1 LTLKP
6 FHNLFLQGVLTLLR
20 TNKSKYVAGDTIRFH
35 IPQFDAFIDPRQ
47 TRLNFKVRVENAEA
61 LCRFSNK
68 CGLHS
73 LIEGIRIYDANTN
86 LQIETLQNYNAM
98 AEKFHMYSENTSIRN
113 KRGLIEGLEYT
124 SRNFDSELYDNYPA
138 RTTDNSQLF
147 NHPYKT
153 GSNDDYFATATPTAN
168 PNTIEVALH
177 LYSGILGAMS
187 NKMFPV
193 MLTDGLRVEIDLASS
208 SQALELWTAEGMV
221 KVDGN
226 LDPFLGSGD
235 SCRFGIIAPTP
246 TNATPLTSVDLY
258 TEKNAGFSQICIAG
272 GAGTAPTQDAI
283 NNGCC
288 IVKNQLVGAVN
299 LVVGKKLWGW
309 TNEAVPVWTDM
320 GTITSVECNAGEN
333 LGGLVRV
340 KVNLVG
346 GANGD
351 LFVGGAGRDNAGVAQ
366 DSLNNTCG
374 VPSNQFVT
382 NATGALVVPRIV
394 VDDVQFIVKTLQ
406 PPQAYV
412 NSMLK
417 QVSTSEGVNYDYLTI
432 DTYRNNILAGE
443 RVAQLN
449 IPTLNHRATSIMT
462 LPISNSQ
469 PNSLIYNN
477 LKTII
482 DTASNYNYLIDNK
495 LQPTR
500 KVRLTQLSQTIP
512 KTEQL
517 ALFECE
523 KALSSIKIQPRQ
535 LDYQAEN
542 FFIGRALARYG
553 GVYNLA
559 ETGNASL
566 RVEFTNPVLNK
577 LMITFIGGLRR
588 LVINNQGRYIE
599 T

>member
-1 LTLKP
+1 MDFEAEEVSQSIPSRSSYAPSDK
-6 FHNLFLQGVLTLLR
+6 Q
-20 TNKSKYVAGDTIRFH
+20 KSYVAGDTIRFH

-47 TRLNFKVRVENAEA
+47 TRLNFKVKVSDADA

-68 CGLHS
+68 CGVHS
-73 LIEGIRIYDANTN
+73 LIEGVRVYDANTN
-86 LQIETLQNYNAM
+86 LQLETLQNYNAM
-98 AEKFHMYSENTSIRN
+98 AEKFHLYSENSTIRN

-124 SRNFDSELYDNYPA
+124 SRAFDSELYDNYPA

-147 NHPYKT
+147 NHQYKT
-153 GSNDDYFATATPTAN
+153 GSEATYSVTATPTSE

-193 MLTDGLRVEIDLASS
+193 MLTDGLRVEIDTASS
-208 SQALELWTAEGMV
+208 SQALELWTAEGIV
-221 KVDGN
+221 KNDGE
-226 LDPFLGSGD
+226 LDLTLGSGD
-235 SCRFGIIAPTP
+235 SCRFGIIRPNPT
-246 TNATPLTSVDLY
+246 TANPLLSVELY
-258 TEKNAGFSQICIAG
+258 TEKNAGFNQICITG
-272 GAGTAPTQDAI
+272 GANTAPTQDAI
-283 NNGCC
+283 DAGCS

-299 LVVGKKLWGW
+299 LVIGKELYGW
-309 TNEAVPVWTDM
+309 TNEAVPVWSYM
-320 GTITSVECNAGEN
+320 GVITTITCNAGEN
-333 LGGLVRV
+333 AGGLVSV
-340 KVNLVG
+340 LVG
-346 GANGD
+346 LDGTGNDGD
-351 LFVGGAGRDNAGVAQ
+351 LFVGGAGRADDGTAQVAR
-366 DSLNNTCG
+366 NNTCG
-374 VPSNQFVT
+374 IRVGDFF
-382 NATGALVVPRIV
+382 ATPPKIV
-394 VDDVQFIVKTLQ
+394 IDEVQFIVKTLQ

-469 PNSLIYNN
+469 PNSVIYNN

-542 FFIGRALARYG
+542 FFIARALARYG

-566 RVEFTNPVLNK
+566 RVEFTEPTQNK
-577 LMITFIGGLRR
+577 LMITYIGGLRR
-588 LVINNQGRYIE
+588 LVINKDGRYIE

>member
-1 LTLKP
+1 MDFDAEEVSQSIPSRSSYAPSDK
-6 FHNLFLQGVLTLLR
+6 Q
-20 TNKSKYVAGDTIRFH
+20 KSYVAGDTIRFH

-47 TRLNFKVRVENAEA
+47 TRLNFKVRVENADA

-73 LIEGIRIYDANTN
+73 LIEGIRVYDANTN

-98 AEKFHMYSENTSIRN
+98 AEKFHMYSENASIRN

-153 GSNDDYFATATPTAN
+153 GSNATYTATATPTAN

-208 SQALELWTAEGMV
+208 TQALELWTAEGMV
-221 KVDGN
+221 KADGN
-226 LDPFLGSGD
+226 IDPFLGSGD

-246 TNATPLTSVDLY
+246 TTANPLTAVELY

-272 GAGTAPTQDAI
+272 GANTAPTQDAI
-283 NNGCC
+283 NAGCS

-299 LVVGKKLWGW
+299 LVIGKPLYGW
-309 TNEAVPVWTDM
+309 TNEAVPAWTNM
-320 GTITSVECNAGEN
+320 GVITTLTCNAGEN
-333 LGGLVRV
+333 AGGLVSI
-340 KVNLVG
+340 LVG
-346 GANGD
+346 LDGTGANGD

-366 DSLNNTCG
+366 DSPNNTCG
-374 VPSNQFVT
+374 VRSTDFF
-382 NATGALVVPRIV
+382 ATPPRIV

-469 PNSLIYNN
+469 PNSVIYNN

-588 LVINNQGRYIE
+588 LVINKDGRYIE

>member
-1 LTLKP
+1 MDFDADEVNQSIPSRSSYAPSDK
-6 FHNLFLQGVLTLLR
+6 Q
-20 TNKSKYVAGDTIRFH
+20 KSYVAGDTIRFH

-47 TRLNFKVRVENAEA
+47 TRLNFKVKVENADA

-68 CGLHS
+68 CGVHS
-73 LIEGIRIYDANTN
+73 LIEGVRVYDANTN

-98 AEKFHMYSENTSIRN
+98 AEKFHMYSENATIRN

-153 GSNDDYFATATPTAN
+153 GSNATYTATATPTAN

-221 KVDGN
+221 KIDGN
-226 LDPFLGSGD
+226 VDPFLSGGD

-246 TNATPLTSVDLY
+246 TTAVPLTSVELY

-283 NNGCC
+283 NDGCS

-299 LVVGKKLWGW
+299 LVIGKTLYGW
-309 TNEAVPVWTDM
+309 TNEAVPVWTNM
-320 GTITSVECNAGEN
+320 GVITTLTCNAGEN
-333 LGGLVRV
+333 AGGLVSI
-340 KVNLVG
+340 LVG
-346 GANGD
+346 LDGTGANGD
-351 LFVGGAGRDNAGVAQ
+351 LFVGGAGRDNAGTAQ
-366 DSLNNTCG
+366 ESFNNTCG
-374 VPSNQFVT
+374 IPSEQFFT
-382 NATGALVVPRIV
+382 TPPRIV

-469 PNSLIYNN
+469 PNSVIYNN

-566 RVEFTNPVLNK
+566 RVEFTDPVLNK

-588 LVINNQGRYIE
+588 LVINKDGRYIE

>member
-1 LTLKP
+1 MDFEAEEVSQSIPSRSSYAPSDK
-6 FHNLFLQGVLTLLR
+6 Q
-20 TNKSKYVAGDTIRFH
+20 KSYVAGDTIRFH

-47 TRLNFKVRVENAEA
+47 TRLNFKVKVSGGDA
-61 LCRFSNK
+61 LMRFSNK
-68 CGLHS
+68 CGVHS
-73 LIEGIRIYDANTN
+73 LIEGVRVYDANTN
-86 LQIETLQNYNAM
+86 LQLETLQNYNAM

-124 SRNFDSELYDNYPA
+124 SRAFDSELYDNYPA
-138 RTTDNSQLF
+138 RTADTSQLF
-147 NHPYKT
+147 NHQYKT
-153 GSNDDYFATATPTAN
+153 SSEIGATFTAN
-168 PNTIEVALH
+168 ALPTSDPNTIEVALH
-177 LYSGILGAMS
+177 LYSGILGALS

-193 MLTDGLRVEIDLASS
+193 VLTNGLRIEVDLARAE
-208 SQALELWTAEGMV
+208 QALELWTAEGMV
-221 KVDGN
+221 KTDGQ

-235 SCRFGIIAPTP
+235 SCRFGIIRPTP
-246 TNATPLTSVDLY
+246 TTPNPLTAVELY
-258 TEKNAGFSQICIAG
+258 TEKNAGFDQIVITG
-272 GAGTAPTQDAI
+272 GPATAPTQDAI
-283 NNGCC
+283 NNGCG

-299 LVVGKKLWGW
+299 LVVGKTLWGFD
-309 TNEAVPVWTDM
+309 NQNPPVWRNM
-320 GTITSVECNAGEN
+320 GVITGVECNAGVDN
-333 LGGLVRV
+333 GGLMSV
-340 KVNLVG
+340 KVNLNG
-346 GANGD
+346 SGAIGS
-351 LFVGGAGRDNAGVAQ
+351 LFTGGAGRGVNSISTQ
-366 DSLNNTCG
+366 NTCG
-374 VPSNQFVT
+374 VLGNQFFQDQNNKV
-382 NATGALVVPRIV
+382 RIDV
-394 VDDVQFIVKTLQ
+394 YDVQFIVKTLQ

-462 LPISNSQ
+462 LPISNSI
-469 PNSLIYNN
+469 PNSVIYNN
-477 LKTII
+477 LSTIL

-566 RVEFTNPVLNK
+566 RVEFDNPVLNK

-588 LVINNQGRYIE
+588 LVINKDGRYIE

>member
-1 LTLKP
+1 MDFTAEEVSQSIPSRSSYSPSDK
-6 FHNLFLQGVLTLLR
+6 Q
-20 TNKSKYVAGDTIRFH
+20 KSYVAGDTIRFH

-47 TRLNFKVRVENAEA
+47 TRLNFKVKVEDADA

-68 CGLHS
+68 CGVHS
-73 LIEGIRIYDANTN
+73 LIEGVRVYDANSN
-86 LQIETLQNYNAM
+86 LQLETLQNYNAM
-98 AEKFHMYSENTSIRN
+98 AEKFHLYSENTTIRN

-124 SRNFDSELYDNYPA
+124 SRAFDSELYDNLPA

-147 NHPYKT
+147 NHSYKT
-153 GSNDDYFATATPTAN
+153 GSNAVYTTTTSPTAS

-193 MLTDGLRVEIDLASS
+193 MLTDGLRVEVDLAQPT
-208 SQALELWTAEGMV
+208 QALELWTAEGMV
-221 KVDGN
+221 NGN
-226 LDPFLGSGD
+226 GFLDRSLGNGD
-235 SCRFGIIAPTP
+235 TGRFGIISPTP
-246 TNATPLTSVDLY
+246 TTANPLTAVTLY
-258 TEKNAGFSQICIAG
+258 TEQNAGYDQICIAG
-272 GAGTAPTQDAI
+272 GAGTAPTQASIDA
-283 NNGCC
+283 GCL

-299 LVVGKKLWGW
+299 LVVGKNLYGW
-309 TNEAVPVWTDM
+309 TNEAVPVWSNM
-320 GTITSVECNAGEN
+320 GTITSVSCNAGEN
-333 LGGLVRV
+333 AGGLVA
-340 KVNLVG
+340 VNVGLVG
-346 GANGD
+346 GVNGD
-351 LFVGGAGRDNAGVAQ
+351 LFVGGAGRDDTGAEQ
-366 DSLNNTCG
+366 DDHNNTCG
-374 VPSNQFVT
+374 VPSSQFF
-382 NATGALVVPRIV
+382 ATPPKIV
-394 VDDVQFIVKTLQ
+394 VDEVQFIIKTLQ

-432 DTYRNNILAGE
+432 DTYRNNVLAGE

-469 PNSLIYNN
+469 PNAVVYNN
-477 LKTII
+477 LKTIV

-542 FFIGRALARYG
+542 FFIARALARYG

-566 RVEFTNPVLNK
+566 RVEFTNPTQNK

-588 LVINNQGRYIE
+588 LVINKNGRYIE

>member
-1 LTLKP
+1 MDFEAEEVSQSIPSRSSYAPSDK
-6 FHNLFLQGVLTLLR
+6 Q
-20 TNKSKYVAGDTIRFH
+20 KSYVAGDTIRFH

-47 TRLNFKVRVENAEA
+47 TRLNFKVKVEDADA

-68 CGLHS
+68 CGVHS
-73 LIEGIRIYDANTN
+73 LIEGVRVYDANSN
-86 LQIETLQNYNAM
+86 LQLETLQNYNAM
-98 AEKFHMYSENTSIRN
+98 AEKFHLYSENTTIRN
-113 KRGLIEGLEYT
+113 KRGLIEGVEYT
-124 SRNFDSELYDNYPA
+124 SRNFDSELYDNLPS

-147 NHPYKT
+147 NHSYKT
-153 GSNDDYFATATPTAN
+153 GSNAVYTTTATPTAS

-193 MLTDGLRVEIDLASS
+193 MLTDGLRVEVDLAQPT
-208 SQALELWTAEGMV
+208 QALELWTAEGMV
-221 KVDGN
+221 NGN
-226 LDPFLGSGD
+226 GNIDPTLGNGD
-235 SCRFGIIAPTP
+235 SGRFGIISPTP
-246 TNATPLTSVDLY
+246 TTANPLTAITLY
-258 TEKNAGFSQICIAG
+258 TEQNAGFNQICISG
-272 GAGTAPTQDAI
+272 GAGTAPTQASIDG
-283 NNGCC
+283 GCL

-299 LVVGKKLWGW
+299 LVVGKNLYGW
-309 TNEAVPVWTDM
+309 TNEAVPVWSNM
-320 GTITSVECNAGEN
+320 GTITSVSCNAGEN
-333 LGGLVRV
+333 AGGLVA
-340 KVNLVG
+340 VNVGLVG
-346 GANGD
+346 GVNGD
-351 LFVGGAGRDNAGVAQ
+351 LFVGGAGRDDAGAEQ
-366 DSLNNTCG
+366 DERNNTCG
-374 VPSNQFVT
+374 VPSTQFF
-382 NATGALVVPRIV
+382 ATPPKIV
-394 VDDVQFIVKTLQ
+394 VDEVQFIIKTLQ

-432 DTYRNNILAGE
+432 DTYRNNVLAGE

-469 PNSLIYNN
+469 PNAVVYNN
-477 LKTII
+477 LKTIV

-542 FFIGRALARYG
+542 FFIARALARYG

-566 RVEFTNPVLNK
+566 RVEFTNPTQNK

-588 LVINNQGRYIE
+588 LVINKNGRYIE

>member
-1 LTLKP
+1 MDFEAEEVSQSIPSRSSYAPSDK
-6 FHNLFLQGVLTLLR
+6 Q
-20 TNKSKYVAGDTIRFH
+20 KSYVAGDTIRFH
-35 IPQFDAFIDPRQ
+35 IPQFDAFVDPRQ
-47 TRLNFKVRVENAEA
+47 TRLNFKVRVEDADA

-68 CGLHS
+68 CGVHS
-73 LIEGIRIYDANTN
+73 LIEGIRVYDANTN
-86 LQIETLQNYNAM
+86 LQLETLQNYNAM
-98 AEKFHMYSENTSIRN
+98 AEKFHLYSENTTIRN

-138 RTTDNSQLF
+138 RTTDTSQLF
-147 NHPYKT
+147 NHEYKT
-153 GSNDDYFATATPTAN
+153 GSELNRTYTATASPTSD

-177 LYSGILGAMS
+177 LYSGILGALS
-187 NKMFPV
+187 SKMFPV
-193 MLTDGLRVEIDLASS
+193 VLTNGLRIEIDLASS

-221 KVDGN
+221 DNNGLVDTSI
-226 LDPFLGSGD
+226 GSGD
-235 SCRFGIIAPTP
+235 SCRFGIIRPTP
-246 TNATPLTSVDLY
+246 TDANPLTAVELY
-258 TEKNAGFSQICIAG
+258 TEKNAGFNQICITG
-272 GAGTAPTQDAI
+272 GANTAPTQASIDA
-283 NNGCC
+283 GCG

-299 LVVGKKLWGW
+299 LVVGKTLYGW
-309 TNEAVPVWTDM
+309 TNEAVPVWTNM
-320 GTITSVECNAGEN
+320 GVITSVACNAGVDN
-333 LGGLVRV
+333 GGLMRV
-340 KVNLVG
+340 VVG
-346 GANGD
+346 LDGSGADGD
-351 LFVGGAGRDNAGVAQ
+351 LFTGGAGRGDGAVATQ
-366 DSLNNTCG
+366 NTCG
-374 VPSNQFVT
+374 VRDGDFY
-382 NATGALVVPRIV
+382 ATPPKIV
-394 VDDVQFIVKTLQ
+394 VDEVQFIVKTLQ

-449 IPTLNHRATSIMT
+449 VPTLNHRATSIMT
-462 LPISNSQ
+462 LPISNAK
-469 PNSLIYNN
+469 PNDVRFNN

-500 KVRLTQLSQTIP
+500 KVRLSQLSQTIP

-566 RVEFTNPVLNK
+566 RVEFTQPTENK
-577 LMITFIGGLRR
+577 LMITYIGGIRR
-588 LVINNQGRYIE
+588 LVINKDGRYIQ

>member
-1 LTLKP
+1 MDFEAEEVSQSIPSRSSYAPSDK
-6 FHNLFLQGVLTLLR
+6 Q
-20 TNKSKYVAGDTIRFH
+20 KSYVAGDTIRFH

-47 TRLNFKVRVENAEA
+47 TRLNFKVKVSDADA

-68 CGLHS
+68 SGVHS
-73 LIEGIRIYDANTN
+73 LIEGIRVYDANTN
-86 LQIETLQNYNAM
+86 LQLETLQNYNAM
-98 AEKFHMYSENTSIRN
+98 AEKFHLYSENSSIRN

-124 SRNFDSELYDNYPA
+124 SRAFDSLLYDNFPA
-138 RTTDNSQLF
+138 RTTDTSQLF
-147 NHPYKT
+147 NHQYKT
-153 GSNDDYFATATPTAN
+153 GSNATYTADVSPTSD

-177 LYSGILGAMS
+177 LYSGILGALS

-193 MLTDGLRVEIDLASS
+193 VLTNGLRIEVDLARAE
-208 SQALELWTAEGMV
+208 QALELWTAEGMV
-221 KVDGN
+221 ANNGVVD
-226 LDPFLGSGD
+226 FSLGSGD
-235 SCRFGIIAPTP
+235 SCRFGIIRPTP
-246 TNATPLTSVDLY
+246 NTANPLTAVELY
-258 TEKNAGFSQICIAG
+258 TERNAGFNQICITG
-272 GAGTAPTQDAI
+272 GANTSPTEDAI
-283 NNGCC
+283 TDGCG

-299 LVVGKKLWGW
+299 LVVGKRLYGW
-309 TNEAVPVWTDM
+309 TNQAVPVWTDM
-320 GTITSVECNAGEN
+320 GEITSVSCNAGEN
-333 LGGLVRV
+333 AGGLVAV
-340 KVNLVG
+340 VVG
-346 GANGD
+346 LDGTGADGD
-351 LFVGGAGRDNAGVAQ
+351 LFTGGAGRGTNAVASQ
-366 DSLNNTCG
+366 NTCG
-374 VPSNQFVT
+374 VRVGDFF
-382 NATGALVVPRIV
+382 ATPPKIV
-394 VDDVQFIVKTLQ
+394 VDEVQFIVKTLQ

-469 PNSLIYNN
+469 PNSVIYNN
-477 LKTII
+477 LSTIV

-566 RVEFTNPVLNK
+566 RVEFTNPVENK

-588 LVINNQGRYIE
+588 LVINKDGRYIE

>member
-1 LTLKP
+1 MDFDAEEVSQSIPSRSSYAPSDK
-6 FHNLFLQGVLTLLR
+6 Q
-20 TNKSKYVAGDTIRFH
+20 KSYVAGDTIRFH

-47 TRLNFKVRVENAEA
+47 TRLNFKVRVEDADA

-68 CGLHS
+68 CGVHS

-86 LQIETLQNYNAM
+86 LQLETLQNYNAM
-98 AEKFHMYSENTSIRN
+98 AEKFHMYSENTTIRN

-124 SRNFDSELYDNYPA
+124 SRAFDSELYDNYPA

-153 GSNDDYFATATPTAN
+153 GSNNVYTATTTPTAD

-221 KVDGN
+221 KQDGYI
-226 LDPFLGSGD
+226 DPFLGSGD
-235 SCRFGIIAPTP
+235 SCRFGIIRPTP
-246 TNATPLTSVDLY
+246 TDDNPLTSVELY
-258 TEKNAGFSQICIAG
+258 TEKNAGFSQVCITG
-272 GAGTAPTQDAI
+272 GANTAPTQGAI
-283 NNGCC
+283 NNGCG

-299 LVVGKKLWGW
+299 LVVGKRLYGW

-320 GTITSVECNAGEN
+320 GVITSVECNAGAN
-333 LGGLVRV
+333 TGGLMSV
-340 KVNLVG
+340 KVNLAG
-346 GANGD
+346 GADGE
-351 LFVGGAGRDNAGVAQ
+351 LFTGGAGRGTNGVSTQ
-366 DSLNNTCG
+366 NTCG
-374 VPSNQFVT
+374 VQSTDFF
-382 NATGALVVPRIV
+382 ATPPRIV
-394 VDDVQFIVKTLQ
+394 VEDVQFIVKTLQ

-469 PNSLIYNN
+469 PNSVIYNN

-542 FFIGRALARYG
+542 FFIARALARYG

-566 RVEFTNPVLNK
+566 RVEFTNPILNK